1 MWNKSIVSL
10 CHYIYIIMQF
20 VFLILWKKHQKFA
33 YCIRRHLASYT
44 GYGVSHYSDKP
55 VSQALLNDSSD
66 KPISHTLL
74 KDSIDGKVSL
84 ALLWTRW
91 TIVEGDD
98 YLDSLSNRLWH
109 GTQAVDRYLSLSWAE
124 LGTGFYDQ
132 NIFSFI
138 HH

>member
-1 MWNKSIVSL
+1 MSL
-10 CHYIYIIMQF
+10 YLYYYA
-20 VFLILWKKHQKFA
+20 VRVPDSVKKAPKA

-74 KDSIDGKVSL
+74 KDSIDGKVSQ

-98 YLDSLSNRLWH
+98 YLDSLSNRL
-109 GTQAVDRYLSLSWAE
+109 
-124 LGTGFYDQ
+124 
-132 NIFSFI
+132 
-138 HH
+138 